1 MLRST
6 PAGSANG
13 PARSRRILIALL
25 ALVLIAGSW
34 IAPARAQ
41 EATPAAPSPTLPATV
56 TDINGDSVTVTD
68 VSRIIPLNGDI
79 AEIVYD
85 LGFRANVVG
94 LDVSATYPEG
104 WMESVPSIGYQRTL
118 SAEGIL
124 SLEPTLVIGNAD
136 AGPPEIIDQVKA
148 AGVPVVI
155 IDAGD
160 PTIDQPVA
168 KILAVAAALGVPEA
182 GAALAE
188 KTQAE
193 IDSATALAATATSA
207 PRVLFLYVR
216 GADVTMIGGAGTG
229 ADVMIEAAG
238 GINAGSDLQGFVP
251 MTPEALA
258 AAAPD
263 VFVLLTAGLESV
275 GGIDGLL
282 ELPGIAQTPAGEN
295 RAVLDYD
302 DLYFLGL
309 TPRTG
314 EALTDLIYGIHP
326 ELAEATPVASP
337 AA

>member
-1 MLRST
+1 MLRNSVSEAT
-6 PAGSANG
+6 L
-13 PARSRRILIALL
+13 SRRLIVVLF
-25 ALVLIAGSW
+25 ALVVSLGSW
-34 IAPARAQ
+34 IAPVNAQ
-41 EATPAAPSPTLPATV
+41 EATPTAPTPALP
-56 TDINGDSVTVTD
+56 VTVTD
-68 VSRIIPLNGDI
+68 NNGESVEVSDISRIIPLNGDI

-85 LGFRANVVG
+85 LGFQANVIG

-104 WMESVPSIGYQRTL
+104 WMESVPSIGYQRSL

-148 AGVPVVI
+148 AGVTVVI
-155 IDAGD
+155 IEDGEIS
-160 PTIDQPVA
+160 IDQPVA

-216 GADVTMIGGAGTG
+216 GADVAMIGGVGTG

-238 GINAGSDLQGFVP
+238 GINAGADLQGFVP

-263 VFVLLTAGLESV
+263 VLILLSAGLESV

-314 EALTDLIYGIHP
+314 EALTDLIYGLHP
-326 ELAEATPVASP
+326 ELAAATPVASP